1 MTLTCLNLPF
11 TAAYHFGPAIAGMAS
26 VISGYPAPLAGGGK
40 KRSKRKTKKRSKVS
54 KKMRYSKK
62 RKSSTKK
69 RKSSRKRRNR

>member
-11 TAAYHFGPAIAGMAS
+11 TSAYHFGPAIAGMSS
-26 VISGYPAPLAGGGK
+26 VISGYPAPLAGGK

-54 KKMRYSKK
+54 KKMKYTKK

-69 RKSSRKRRNR
+69 RKSSRRNR